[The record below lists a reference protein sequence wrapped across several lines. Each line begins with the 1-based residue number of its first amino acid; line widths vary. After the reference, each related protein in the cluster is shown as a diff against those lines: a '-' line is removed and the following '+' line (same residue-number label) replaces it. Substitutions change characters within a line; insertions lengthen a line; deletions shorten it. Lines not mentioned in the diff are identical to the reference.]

1 MLVFGFLCCDR
12 CLLLFVAFFSLL
24 QEVKVIVHGWLCFS
38 SYAMAFW
45 FISFWS
51 WKPKSPF
58 FLFACF
64 SISSCELFSILSM
77 AVLCFFAESLPS
89 VCFHFA
95 CCACLCLCLCYLF
108 PLILELFLGVF
119 LTFVLCFLTFM
130 LCMTVILEL
139 FLGVFL
145 TFVLC
150 FLTFNELGL
159 FFSLALVRC
168 LVWL

>member
-1 MLVFGFLCCDR
+1 MVGSLSVGCFVESRFCVILVYLIFQF
-12 CLLLFVAFFSLL
+12 
-24 QEVKVIVHGWLCFS
+24 ETKIVS
-38 SYAMAFW
+38 
-45 FISFWS
+45 
-51 WKPKSPF
+51 